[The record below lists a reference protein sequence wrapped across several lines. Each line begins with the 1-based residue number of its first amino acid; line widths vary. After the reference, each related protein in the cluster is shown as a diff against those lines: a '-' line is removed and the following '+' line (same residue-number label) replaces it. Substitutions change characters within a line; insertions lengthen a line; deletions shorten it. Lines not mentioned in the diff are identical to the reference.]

1 MKLIPIEVLSDINE
15 RPTWLR
21 QERVVCFHQR
31 FKESNR
37 LYIGEG
43 EKLVSCPNVLCEK
56 IIS

>member
-15 RPTWLR
+15 RLAWLR

-31 FKESNR
+31 IRESNR

-43 EKLVSCPNVLCEK
+43 EQLVSCPNV
-56 IIS
+56 